1 MEVTYLR
8 SQESVE
14 ELCVGRPSDEF
25 FRLTTEG
32 TKADMNFLY
41 FFCIFFQ
48 IQLAIT
54 I

>member
-32 TKADMNFLY
+32 RHEPIHIYFLHL
-41 FFCIFFQ
+41 F
-48 IQLAIT
+48 
-54 I
+54 